1 MPKVKPPTAAKFQST
16 FFVLTDGK
24 KRVLIPRPKTYQ
36 LDICGGELTDI
47 SPDIWET
54 AVEMLSSVLVK
65 EEEKESVPIN
75 TTVVKADEAEAA
87 VSVNQFASSPLTAK
101 VSEDTVVVEINFEG
115 VVRSFRIKVTSP
127 LRRVFLA
134 ALSAFGKP
142 DYGFSPYTSCASDW
156 YFTDEGARP
165 CGDDTPATLYYVPG
179 DTLYLDLL
187 EKQKGGKPVI
197 YLFSPRA
204 IDASVCLTLTREWD
218 LSVVYP
224 VIPAKRTLDGGE
236 SVEWIVRTHPDGS
249 LTERTTGLDVAY
261 LFWEALTN
269 HGAPPSPPSSPVPG
283 HPPAQ
288 TFSPI
293 TSDLS
298 PADSALLSVPEI
310 TPYLDAALRALGLH
324 TEARTS
330 FITYWL
336 PALLKHTRVAL
347 RFVPQAAY
355 EHTAR
360 LDIVPAPDVVTR
372 VFMLFKGVAAEDVGA
387 WPTGAEDPARWRAVV
402 GVDVE
407 RAQDA
412 GLFRVLEW
420 GGMEVLRR

>member
-1 MPKVKPPTAAKFQST
+1 MPKVKPPTAAKSQST
-16 FFVLTDGK
+16 SFVLTDGK

-36 LDICGGELTDI
+36 VREQFKRAATAAASRYFPKILAPFTLQTNELDICGGELTDI

-87 VSVNQFASSPLTAK
+87 VSVNQLASSPLTAK

-134 ALSAFGKP
+134 ALAAFGKP
-142 DYGFSPYTSCASDW
+142 DYGFSTGSHPTHP
-156 YFTDEGARP
+156 ARVTGISRTKAP
-165 CGDDTPATLYYVPG
+165 APAATTPPPRC
-179 DTLYLDLL
+179 
-187 EKQKGGKPVI
+187 GKPVI

-204 IDASVCLTLTREWD
+204 IDASVCLTLTREWG

-269 HGAPPSPPSSPVPG
+269 HGAPPSPPSSPP
-283 HPPAQ
+283 
-288 TFSPI
+288 
-293 TSDLS
+293 
-298 PADSALLSVPEI
+298 LLSVPEI
-310 TPYLDAALRALGLH
+310 TPYLEAALRALGLH

-355 EHTAR
+355 ERAAR